1 MKKDWWVPLLG
12 IAFVAV
18 TLISFAVAGEPVGAD
33 KGAAKVVEHYVDDK
47 DAIQGGAALAG
58 LAAALLVYFAGYV
71 SKVLRAAAPDSILPN
86 LALAGAAIMAAGI
99 AIDAMISFS
108 LAEAAD
114 DLAPAGAQALQALW
128 DNDFMPMAVGLQVF
142 LLSTGLAILKTAAL
156 PKWLG
161 WIAIL
166 LAILAITPVGFA
178 AFVAGAVWFLIT
190 SVLLTMKARAAT
202 A

>member
-1 MKKDWWVPLLG
+1 MRKDWWVPLLG
-12 IAFVAV
+12 ILFVALAV
-18 TLISFAVAGEPVGAD
+18 ISFAIAGEPVAAD
-33 KGAAKVVEHYVDDK
+33 KGAQKVVDHYVDNK
-47 DAIQGGAALAG
+47 DSIIGGAAMQG
-58 LAAALLVYFAGYV
+58 LAAAVFLYFVGYL
-71 SKVLRAAAPDSILPN
+71 SKVLRRAAGADSILPT
-86 LALAGAAIMAAGI
+86 LALVGATIMATGI
-99 AIDAMISFS
+99 AIDATISFS

-142 LLSTGLAILKTAAL
+142 LLSTGIAVVKTGAL

-166 LAILAITPVGFA
+166 LAILAVTPVGFA
-178 AFVAGAVWFLIT
+178 AFVGGAVWIMIV
-190 SVLLTMKARAAT
+190 SVVLTMKART